1 MKLEFECADSL
12 GSGSGGQVRDGKLL
26 CQFAHA
32 VRVVVEQ
39 VPANLSE
46 EFVSNKKVAR
56 LCTVNQDLINEAP
69 GALGKGA
76 ASLADDRDGVGHTSP
91 VILVLLDLVV
101 GLGGGTGSLVRP
113 HGAVHARGGGWAG
126 DT

>member
-1 MKLEFECADSL
+1 MKLEFECTDSL
-12 GSGSGGQVRDGKLL
+12 GSGSGGQVRHGKLL

-56 LCTVNQDLINEAP
+56 LCTVNKDLINKAP
-69 GALGKGA
+69 GALGEVP
-76 ASLADDRDGVGHTSP
+76 ASLDDERDGVGHASL

-101 GLGGGTGSLVRP
+101 GLGGGTGGS
-113 HGAVHARGGGWAG
+113 
-126 DT
+126 